1 MTDATNVLGS
11 KWSALTLSSV
21 TPADAANYDVVVSG
35 FTSVTSAPLASLTVI
50 PYPTNQLTL
59 YEPFDYPNV
68 GGPVSSNT
76 PAHWIYGGGGAND
89 LSIAP
94 SNLSYPRLAPPVG
107 PSATHG
113 GAGLCVRRLLGTTLN
128 S

>member
-76 PAHWIYGGGGAND
+76 PANWAYGGSGAND
-89 LSIAP
+89 LSIVAA
-94 SNLSYPRLAPPVG
+94 NLSYPGLAPSVG
-107 PSATHG
+107 NSVTNAAA
-113 GAGLCVRRLLGTTLN
+113 GAGVRRL